1 MSSTRD
7 CINTNNQSTEEK
19 SVSFDWGDQGLEGI
33 EDMGSPWEGAVI
45 YKRNPLISH
54 VEYCTTLERLGL
66 GEHSTKISKSRAS
79 VMGLRVTKAVKD
91 YPDGT
96 PVLISIDI
104 SRKKQKLRLDG
115 IIKTV
120 LTLGC
125 NRCGEPA
132 AECVFSNFSLLL
144 TEEPIKEPEIITM
157 GVIFGDGKAKT
168 FSGSE
173 EGEEDD
179 EASIDLDDWLY
190 FPPEEKEIDISKNI
204 RDMLHVEIT
213 INAICDTRC
222 KALVRLASLNRG
234 FQVNEG
240 FQGTSYSELGRE
252 GSVLQEDM
260 CDHCKAYSEDVVH
273 ALWMCTCL
281 NEVWDADTVWSFRNR
296 AHWDDFQKLIQHME
310 EAGLDLDLFAMIVWL
325 LWHWRN
331 QVRLGL

>member
-1 MSSTRD
+1 MSLRLPSMSVLPSCCYRLKIYSLKSKGVSSLNPCFPIVHYKVLWSFTENKHSFVRGKPHGTLMSSSRD

-125 NRCGEPA
+125 NRY
-132 AECVFSNFSLLL
+132 SNLLNSIAYL
-144 TEEPIKEPEIITM
+144 
-157 GVIFGDGKAKT
+157 
-168 FSGSE
+168 SGSLYMF
-173 EGEEDD
+173 
-179 EASIDLDDWLY
+179 AILYWDLFLLY
-190 FPPEEKEIDISKNI
+190 FT
-204 RDMLHVEIT
+204 L
-213 INAICDTRC
+213 
-222 KALVRLASLNRG
+222 
-234 FQVNEG
+234 
-240 FQGTSYSELGRE
+240 
-252 GSVLQEDM
+252 M
-260 CDHCKAYSEDVVH
+260 CSH
-273 ALWMCTCL
+273 
-281 NEVWDADTVWSFRNR
+281 
-296 AHWDDFQKLIQHME
+296 
-310 EAGLDLDLFAMIVWL
+310 
-325 LWHWRN
+325 
-331 QVRLGL
+331 

>member
-1 MSSTRD
+1 MSLRLPSMSVLPSCCYRLKSYSLKSKGDSSINPYFPLVHYKVLLSFTETKHSFVRGKPHGTLMSSTRN

-19 SVSFDWGDQGLEGI
+19 SASFDGGDQGLEGI

-125 NRCGEPA
+125 NRY
-132 AECVFSNFSLLL
+132 SNLLNSIAYL
-144 TEEPIKEPEIITM
+144 
-157 GVIFGDGKAKT
+157 
-168 FSGSE
+168 SGSF
-173 EGEEDD
+173 
-179 EASIDLDDWLY
+179 Y
-190 FPPEEKEIDISKNI
+190 MF
-204 RDMLHVEIT
+204 
-213 INAICDTRC
+213 
-222 KALVRLASLNRG
+222 ASL
-234 FQVNEG
+234 
-240 FQGTSYSELGRE
+240 Y
-252 GSVLQEDM
+252 
-260 CDHCKAYSEDVVH
+260 
-273 ALWMCTCL
+273 
-281 NEVWDADTVWSFRNR
+281 
-296 AHWDDFQKLIQHME
+296 
-310 EAGLDLDLFAMIVWL
+310 
-325 LWHWRN
+325 
-331 QVRLGL
+331 